1 MYNVVYADVDDNDD
15 PVEIDDYNDK
25 VGDEVNVGV
34 DNNFFITVWYHVLE
48 YVCTY
53 TRYICV
59 AIV

>member
-34 DNNFFITVWYHVLE
+34 DNNFFIICLVP
-48 YVCTY
+48 CT
-53 TRYICV
+53 
-59 AIV
+59 